1 MLTLLLL
8 VNLTVVPPP
17 AGAESFLLGD
27 SVERAGSLENAA
39 KIFLDCAGE
48 AETLRPYAL
57 SRAAKNLGEAG
68 RYAEAEALFQRV
80 LKEHPQGPW
89 VRLTLGRLAELC
101 LKAGDREKAHL
112 YFTRVLEGLEPRP
125 WFLNPYVVKR
135 AVNALEVSAHAAEG
149 YAYFQD
155 VAANTISSSD
165 RTAAAQRLLK
175 SPDREDRLWGAYGL
189 ARAGNTKAARDALG
203 KEALALRGPGD
214 ASASLSSLDEALKS
228 DAAAVRSR
236 LDALLAAN
244 AERFEVRVWL
254 MITVREKG
262 EAKEWTLAESLADLL
277 ARHFPGGRDAGDAF
291 WWLSERYEKK
301 PDTPAAD
308 RMYRRLAETCPDHV
322 RVPRSLL
329 NLGNRAQ
336 KEGRFSEALGMFQKL
351 AEAFPDGQFQAES
364 LYRCAQIAG
373 EQGNKEARKRYL
385 QQAADVGLGQFY
397 AHRAFYLLRL
407 ESGTAA
413 GGSGRMKMLSN
424 NLLLEPVAVAGGDAP
439 DAESPLTAT
448 VACERLQFFG
458 TNGLE
463 EGEWEALECLLADA
477 GAFGDAWYPVIAE
490 TGYAYTAFQY
500 ASARDW
506 GLKEGKPTPARLR
519 LMYPLAYWPSMK
531 AVAEDLRLDPF
542 FLLALARQESTF
554 RAGIVSSAGATG
566 VLQVMP
572 DTAKWLATKDDRIT
586 VDQIANLKAPENS
599 LRLGAV
605 YLRRMLDR
613 SDGNPVYA
621 LASYNAGPGNC
632 DKWRARNAGA
642 TLEQF
647 MESIPFSETND
658 YVKKVLANYAAY
670 HSVYPSAGNALSIL
684 GK

>member
-8 VNLTVVPPP
+8 VNLTIVSPPP
-17 AGAESFLLGD
+17 GANDFLMGD
-27 SVERAGSLENAA
+27 NAERAGAFENAA
-39 KIFLDCAGE
+39 KLFLECA
-48 AETLRPYAL
+48 ADSETLRPYAL
-57 SRAAKNLGEAG
+57 SRAAKNMGAVG

-89 VRLTLGRLAELC
+89 VRLTLGRLAELS
-101 LKAGDREKAHL
+101 LKANDREKAHL

-135 AVNALEVSAHAAEG
+135 AVNALEVPAHAAEG
-149 YAYFQD
+149 YAYFRD
-155 VAANTISSSD
+155 VAATTISSSD
-165 RTAAAQRLLK
+165 RIAASQRLLK
-175 SPDREDRLWGAYGL
+175 SADREDRLWGAYGL
-189 ARAGNTKAARDALG
+189 ARAGSVKAAREALG
-203 KEALALRGPGD
+203 KEALTIRGPGN
-214 ASASLSSLDEALKS
+214 ASASLSSLDEVLKA
-228 DAAAVRSR
+228 DAAAARSR

-244 AERFEVRVWL
+244 ADRFEVRVWL
-254 MITVREKG
+254 MIAAREKG
-262 EAKEWTLAESLADLL
+262 EAKEWAFAESLADLL
-277 ARHFPGGRDAGDAF
+277 VRHFPEGRDGGDAY
-291 WWLSERYEKK
+291 WWLSERYEKR

-308 RMYRRLAETCPDHV
+308 RMYRRLIETCPDHV

-336 KEGRFSEALGMFQKL
+336 TEGRFNEALDSFQKL
-351 AEAFPDGQFQAES
+351 AESFPDGQFHAES

-373 EQGNKEARKRYL
+373 EQGNKETRKRYL

-397 AHRAFYLLRL
+397 AHRALYWLRL
-407 ESGTAA
+407 EGGTDT
-413 GGSGRMKMLSN
+413 GGSDRMKMLSN
-424 NLLLEPVAVAGGDAP
+424 NLLLEPMAVAGADVVE
-439 DAESPLTAT
+439 AESPLTAT
-448 VACERLQFFG
+448 VACGRLQFFG
-458 TNGLE
+458 INGLE

-500 ASARDW
+500 ASAREW
-506 GLKEGKPTPARLR
+506 GMKDGKPTPERLR
-519 LMYPLAYWPSMK
+519 LMYPLAYWP
-531 AVAEDLRLDPF
+531 AVRTVAEGLRIDPF

-572 DTAKWLATKDDRIT
+572 DTAKWLASKDDCINA
-586 VDQIANLKAPENS
+586 DHIANLKAPENS

-613 SDGNPVYA
+613 SDGNAVYA

-632 DKWRARNAGA
+632 DKWRARSGVSS
-642 TLEQF
+642 LEQF
-647 MESIPFSETND
+647 MESIPFPETND

-670 HSVYPSAGNALSIL
+670 HSVYPVAGKTLSVL
-684 GK
+684 GE